1 MTKHKTD
8 HTDHLLF
15 PSGRNVKSCRADA
28 KKLKSAAKVKGEK
41 VSYSKALDL
50 VAAQNGIYLSW
61 HKAIAQIKAEA
72 SSPSLP
78 LVEIVRSPSLMV
90 SSTTM
95 PGVLKA
101 GCDSELVNYIETLP
115 EVALPKH
122 FEMLVRQPFD
132 LKGIDFQ
139 VKSGI
144 RNEQGYVYRVINVSS
159 PAQHI
164 LLMKKL
170 EEFGFFSIST
180 VNHKS
185 NEKEYNL
192 IFAIN
197 EELHL
202 PESNGSKAP
211 VTITKQ
217 LMRELVDWLFYLDS
231 EPPIENN
238 DDFRNL
244 QNNRPSWSFDM
255 CAIYWKF
262 AVELTGDLL
271 DEEPSQSVEEIIRY
285 TTTCAVSRFNSEYDR
300 MYMD

>member
-1 MTKHKTD
+1 MSKHKAD
-8 HTDHLLF
+8 QTDHLLF

-28 KKLKSAAKVKGEK
+28 KKLKAAAKAKGEK
-41 VSYSKALDL
+41 LSYSKALDL
-50 VAAQNGIYLSW
+50 IAVQNGVNLSW

-78 LVEIVRSPSLMV
+78 LVEIVRSPSQMV

-101 GCDSELVNYIETLP
+101 GCDYELVNYIETLP

-139 VKSGI
+139 IKYGI

-170 EEFGFFSIST
+170 EEFGFFSVST
-180 VNHKS
+180 INHKA

-192 IFAIN
+192 VFAVN
-197 EELHL
+197 EELHI
-202 PESNGSKAP
+202 PEWDGSRPP
-211 VTITKQ
+211 VTLTKQ

-231 EPPIENN
+231 EPPIDNN

-244 QNNRPSWSFDM
+244 RINRTNWTFDM

-262 AVELTGDLL
+262 AVELTGEPL
-271 DEEPSQSVEEIIRY
+271 DEEPSQIVEDIIRY
-285 TTTCAVSRFNSEYDR
+285 TTKCAVSRFNSEYDR
-300 MYMD
+300 LYM